1 MFSPAYPYYLADK
14 ARKYINVI
22 FKKLLLV
29 PREMFHGSGNWRD
42 HKLVTILLCANAID
56 LLAL

>member
-29 PREMFHGSGNWRD
+29 PRDTFHGSGDWHDR
-42 HKLVTILLCANAID
+42 KLVAILLCADAID